1 MIVLEKFVFALV
13 SVENPGRMPKFCHGL
28 KCMFM
33 AVLALKTVEYA
44 TSQEKARRMC
54 NIISHQIGIIHQ

>member
-1 MIVLEKFVFALV
+1 MIERGKPRQNA
-13 SVENPGRMPKFCHGL
+13 RPKFCHGL

-54 NIISHQIGIIHQ
+54 NIISHQIGRIHQ

>member
-1 MIVLEKFVFALV
+1 MIECGKPRQNARP
-13 SVENPGRMPKFCHGL
+13 EFCHGL

-33 AVLALKTVEYA
+33 AVLALKTVENA

-54 NIISHQIGIIHQ
+54 NIVSHQIGRIHQ